1 MDFSIYSLAVQNELN
16 NYIWILKDN
25 RSDEIVV
32 IDPTDAQIVSEHCTK
47 DNLKVSQIWI
57 THWHKD
63 HIGGVSELLNHYPN
77 TRVIGSIEEQKK
89 TPMITDWV
97 RQGDHLEFNG
107 LATDIFLLPGHTLGH
122 IIYSVP
128 TLDAVFSGD
137 MIFIMGCGRVFEGT
151 YEQMYSSLSKIKSFP
166 LDTVFY
172 SAHDFSVDNI
182 RFVES
187 LELNNSKINQ
197 RIELLKN
204 NTLNAIPN
212 VSMQLGEEINTNP
225 FLLAKNI
232 DEFIKFRTLK
242 DYFK

>member
-1 MDFSIYSLAVQNELN
+1 MDFSIYSLAVHNDLN
-16 NYIWILKDN
+16 NYTWILKDH

-32 IDPTDAQIVSEHCTK
+32 IDPTDAQIVSEHCQK
-47 DNLKVSQIWI
+47 HDLKITQIWV

-63 HIGGVSELLNHYPN
+63 HVGGIPELLKFNPHV
-77 TRVIGSIEEQKK
+77 RIVGSIEEQKK

-97 RQGDHLEFNG
+97 KQGDQVYFNG
-107 LATDIFLLPGHTLGH
+107 LEVDIFMLPGHTLGH
-122 IIYSVP
+122 IIYYVP
-128 TLDAVFSGD
+128 ALDAVFSGD

-187 LELNNSKINQ
+187 LELGNSKINQ
-197 RIELLKN
+197 RIEFIKN

-242 DYFK
+242 DHFK